1 MNNKKVKQSQA
12 ATSIAHKN
20 IPFHSLSPIS
30 DKEKHKYYC
39 DALEWAL
46 TNRKE
51 KDIKN
56 IALTGTYGS
65 GKSSILKTFQERE
78 VKGLSFLKIS
88 LATFKEE
95 KNKTAKISENL
106 AQDSTDISDEGFLT
120 EHSEETNSKSRTIP
134 QHRNDQLRLIELSIL
149 QQIFYHEEN
158 DKIPDSRFKKIR
170 SLKPN
175 EIKTAT
181 WVVYGLISSFYLFFY
196 FDTFR
201 VMFNLPEPKVWFEY
215 LTKGLFLTG
224 FMILFYFSLK
234 RVIQFSQ
241 KLTISKLNFQNL
253 EIQVS
258 QSIDKSIL
266 NDHLDEILYFFEA
279 TEYNVV
285 IIEDLDRFE
294 QTEIFTKLR
303 EINLLI
309 NNSKAIDR
317 TVTFIY
323 AVRDEMFKDNDRTKF
338 FDFIIPVI
346 PVINYSNSNEQ
357 LSLALEKF
365 GYSLSVELIDEVAF
379 YLDDMRLLYN
389 IVNEFHIYFQK
400 FKGKKYRNKLFAM
413 MVYKNIYPEDFVRLG
428 QNKGLLYRNIIEN
441 KGVWL
446 KETITKIEKEDFK
459 LKTELEKL
467 ERIFIN
473 DLDELKR
480 IYLMEY
486 IKKVSNLSYFRIEN
500 TNFTIE
506 KMLEDENFEKLKS
519 GSISY
524 RDNQYNREF
533 GFQFSDVESRV
544 DPDKTYLERK
554 IEIEGKNSGR
564 SEDIRNKLKSNE
576 EEKRKVRNSK
586 IKYLLRDKKISLSSK
601 PSKQEQ
607 LIILLIR
614 NGYIGEDYL
623 NYISYFYPGSITEK
637 DHWFLMNV
645 RNESE
650 SEFDYELD
658 EVNNVIKKISDSEFG
673 KSYVLNYNLLDN
685 FLESGKFILKKDI
698 FLKQLS
704 NESDDSVKF
713 IYSYIKV
720 GQNTGLFIK
729 NLCASWINIWR
740 FIEQD
745 ITLSEEEKFAY
756 LSLILSNGEIDDIEK
771 IASAS
776 QLEAAMNQNSDFLS
790 IIDDSKKLIEI
801 IDQFDL
807 KFTALKFEGSPEEL
821 RDYIYS
827 MNNYAINPYMLKIM
841 IGEFGEYWEGLFN
854 ESNYAAIQLS
864 GCEPL
869 IEYVNKNI
877 EKYINSVYL
886 KLNDNY
892 QEKQEYL
899 IELLNNPDI
908 KKKSKEKIII
918 QTETLVNSLA
928 DLEQAEE
935 LSDFLIENS
944 MIEPTWENMIF
955 DYKEKKNLFSE
966 ILTAFINKPKNA
978 ETLIKDIISKEKQ
991 FSNFRSAF
999 LLNNEILDELYV
1011 SYLKV
1016 FPFTYKEISFENLSK
1031 KKVAALVDQNK
1042 LSFNSENYE
1051 KLKLNFAPLNLTFI
1065 ILNISEFFKIYSEIT
1080 LSERDLSYLLS
1091 NSKLVDSHKINL
1103 IEKFEAENT
1112 IAEIETLTLIGKIA
1126 LKYTK
1131 LNLSDS
1137 TISSLLLKSSLNPSE
1152 KIELYINNLTALNGA
1167 FITPFLN
1174 ALGGDYKQLNSKGPM
1189 PYFKKSEHLSKFFE
1203 YLKQEGKI
1211 SKIKEKKELIQVTTF
1226 RK

>member
-1 MNNKKVKQSQA
+1 MSENSQKNPESKKQKR
-12 ATSIAHKN
+12 N
-20 IPFHSLSPIS
+20 PPFNSLSPVS
-30 DKEKHKYYC
+30 DPENHKFYC
-39 DALEWAL
+39 DSLEWAL
-46 TNRKE
+46 LNRKE
-51 KDIKN
+51 EDIKN
-56 IALTGTYGS
+56 IALSGTYGS
-65 GKSSILKTFQERE
+65 GKSSILKTFQ
-78 VKGLSFLKIS
+78 KTNKNKNLKFLNIS

-95 KNKTAKISENL
+95 INGTPHKEVANDES
-106 AQDSTDISDEGFLT
+106 AQNNHTQSNFTNDTDRSI
-120 EHSEETNSKSRTIP
+120 NYRK
-134 QHRNDQLRLIELSIL
+134 DQLRLIELSIL
-149 QQIFYHEEN
+149 QQIFYHEEYDN
-158 DKIPDSRFKKIR
+158 IPDSRFKKIR
-170 SLKPN
+170 SLKPQ
-175 EIKTAT
+175 EVQKTT
-181 WVVYGLISSFYLFFY
+181 WLLFGLIFVFYTFFN
-196 FDTFR
+196 FHFLKILI
-201 VMFNLPEPKVWFEY
+201 NLPEPKLWFAY
-215 LTKGLFLTG
+215 TLQGLLVVGGLFLS
-224 FMILFYFSLK
+224 FYFL
-234 RVIQFSQ
+234 RGVVRFSQ

-253 EIQVS
+253 EIQVADK
-258 QSIDKSIL
+258 IDKSIL
-266 NDHLDEILYFFEA
+266 NNHLDEILYFFEE

-309 NNSKAIDR
+309 NNSKSINR

-323 AVRDEMFKDNDRTKF
+323 AIRDEMFKDKDRTKF

-357 LSLALEKF
+357 LTRALEKF
-365 GYSLSVELIDEVAF
+365 DYSLSTELIDEVAF
-379 YLDDMRLLYN
+379 YVDDMRLLYN

-400 FKGKKYRNKLFAM
+400 FKGKKYQNKLFAII
-413 MVYKNIYPEDFVRLG
+413 VYKNIYPEDFVMLG
-428 QNKGLLYRNIIEN
+428 KNKGILYKNLVMN
-441 KGVWL
+441 KLSWVNDAI
-446 KETITKIEKEDFK
+446 KKIDEDNAS
-459 LKTELEKL
+459 LKL
-467 ERIFIN
+467 ELN
-473 DLDELKR
+473 KLEETLPKNLDELKR
-480 IYLMEY
+480 IYLFEY
-486 IKKVSNLSYFRIEN
+486 IKRIPNLIYFKIQNKNHTVEQ
-500 TNFTIE
+500 
-506 KMLEDENFEKLKS
+506 MLEDENFEKLKT
-519 GSISY
+519 GSINY
-524 RDNQYNREF
+524 RENQYTRPFNF
-533 GFQFSDVESRV
+533 KFSDVEAQI
-544 DPDKTYLERK
+544 DPNKSYLERK
-554 IEIEGKNSGR
+554 NEIETKNSGR
-564 SEDIRNKLKSNE
+564 AKDIRNQLKKNGE
-576 EEKRKVRNSK
+576 ENRRIKNAK
-586 IKYLLRDKKISLSSK
+586 IKYLLKNKKISLSSK

-614 NGYIGEDYL
+614 NGYIAEDYL
-623 NYISYFYPGSITEK
+623 NYISYFYPGSITER

-658 EVNNVIKKISDSEFG
+658 EVTNVIKKISDSEFE
-673 KSYVLNYNLLDN
+673 KSYVLNYNLLDH
-685 FLESGKFILKKDI
+685 FLESRKFILKKDI

-704 NESDDSVKF
+704 NESDISVKF
-713 IYSYIKV
+713 IYSYIEV

-745 ITLSEEEKFAY
+745 STLSEEEKFAY

-776 QLEAAMNQNSDFLS
+776 QLEAVMNQNSDFLS

-807 KFTALKFEGSPEEL
+807 KFTALNFEGSSKKL

-827 MNNYAINPYMLKIM
+827 MNKYAINPYMLKIM
-841 IGEFGEYWEGLFN
+841 IDEFGEYREDLFN
-854 ESNYAAIQLS
+854 KSNYAAIQLS

-869 IEYVNKNI
+869 IEYVNESI
-877 EKYINSVYL
+877 EKYINAVYL
-886 KLNDNY
+886 KLNDNC

-908 KKKSKEKIII
+908 KKKSKENIII

-928 DLEQAEE
+928 DLEQAGE

-944 MIEPTWENMIF
+944 KLEPTWENIIF

-978 ETLIKDIISKEKQ
+978 ETLSKDLISKEKQ
-991 FSNFRSAF
+991 FSNFRIAF
-999 LLNNEILDELYV
+999 LSYNEILDGLYA

-1016 FPFTYKEISFENLSK
+1016 FPFKYKEISFENLSE

-1080 LSERDLSYLLS
+1080 LLEPDLTIFLS
-1091 NSKLVDSHKINL
+1091 NSKLADSHKINL
-1103 IEKFEAENT
+1103 IEKFEAEST
-1112 IAEIETLTLIGKIA
+1112 IADIETLTLIGKIA
-1126 LKYTK
+1126 LKPTK

-1137 TISSLLLKSSLNPSE
+1137 TISSLLLKSSLKPNE
-1152 KIELYINNLTALNGA
+1152 KIELYINNLTSLNGE

-1174 ALGGDYKQLNSKGPM
+1174 ALGGDYKLLNAKGPM
-1189 PYFKKSEHLSKFFE
+1189 PFFEKSDHLNKFFE

-1211 SKIKEKKELIQVTTF
+1211 SKIKEKKDFIQVTTF

>member
-1 MNNKKVKQSQA
+1 MN
-12 ATSIAHKN
+12 KN
-20 IPFHSLSPIS
+20 IQKNSEIKDPKPDIPFHSLSPVS
-30 DKEKHKYYC
+30 DEEKHKYYC
-39 DALEWAL
+39 DALDWAL
-46 TNRKE
+46 VNRKE

-106 AQDSTDISDEGFLT
+106 EQNSSDIFDEAHLI
-120 EHSEETNSKSRTIP
+120 EPSEESDKKTETIS
-134 QHRNDQLRLIELSIL
+134 QDKNDQLRLIELSIL
-149 QQIFYHEEN
+149 QQIFYHEKN
-158 DKIPDSRFKKIR
+158 DNIPDSRFKKIR
-170 SLKPN
+170 SLKPS
-175 EIKTAT
+175 EINTAT
-181 WVVYGLISSFYLFFY
+181 WVVFGLISSFYLFFY

-201 VMFNLPEPKVWFEY
+201 VLFNLPDPKVWFEY
-215 LTKGLFLTG
+215 LTKGLILAA

-241 KLTISKLNFQNL
+241 RLTISKLNFQNL

-258 QSIDKSIL
+258 KSLDKSIL

-279 TEYNVV
+279 TDYNVV

-323 AVRDEMFKDNDRTKF
+323 AVRDEMFKDNERTKF

-357 LSLALEKF
+357 LSRALENF

-428 QNKGLLYRNIIEN
+428 QNKGLLYRNIVEN

-446 KETITKIEKEDFK
+446 KETIIKIEQEDFK
-459 LKTELEKL
+459 LKAELEKL

-486 IKKVSNLSYFRIEN
+486 MKKVSNLSYFRIEN
-500 TNFTIE
+500 TNYTLE

-519 GSISY
+519 GSINY
-524 RDNQYNREF
+524 RDNQYSREF

-554 IEIEGKNSGR
+554 TEIEGKNSGR

-658 EVNNVIKKISDSEFG
+658 EVNNVIKKISDSEFE
-673 KSYVLNYNLLDN
+673 KTYVLNYNLLDN

-704 NESDDSVKF
+704 NESDISVKF

-729 NLCASWINIWR
+729 NLCNSWINIWR
-740 FIEQD
+740 FID
-745 ITLSEEEKFAY
+745 KDSTLSEDKKSTY
-756 LSLILSNGEIDDIEK
+756 LSLILKHGEIEDIEK
-771 IASAS
+771 VAAAS
-776 QLEAAMNQNSDFLS
+776 QLEVAMNQNSDFLS

-807 KFTALKFEGSPEEL
+807 KFTALKFKESPEEL
-821 RDYIYS
+821 RKYIYS

-841 IGEFGEYWEGLFN
+841 IEEFGEYREDLFN
-854 ESNYAAIQLS
+854 ESNYAAIQSS

-892 QEKQEYL
+892 KEKQEYL

-908 KKKSKEKIII
+908 KKKSKENIII

-955 DYKEKKNLFSE
+955 DYKEKKNLFSDL
-966 ILTAFINKPKNA
+966 LTEFINKPKNA
-978 ETLIKDIISKEKQ
+978 ESLSINNISKDKE
-991 FSNFRSAF
+991 FSTFSSAF

-1011 SYLKV
+1011 SYLKAFNFV
-1016 FPFTYKEISFENLSK
+1016 YKEISFENLSE

-1051 KLKLNFAPLNLTFI
+1051 KLKSNFAPLNLTFV
-1065 ILNISEFFKIYSEIT
+1065 ILNISKFFKIYSEIT
-1080 LSERDLSYLLS
+1080 LSEPDLSKLLS

-1112 IAEIETLTLIGKIA
+1112 IADIETLTLIGKIA
-1126 LKYTK
+1126 LKHTK

-1137 TISSLLLKSSLNPSE
+1137 TISSLLLKSSLKPTE
-1152 KIELYINNLTALNGA
+1152 KIELYINNLTSLNRE

-1174 ALGGDYKQLNSKGPM
+1174 ALGGDYKQLNAKGPM
-1189 PYFKKSEHLSKFFE
+1189 PYFKKSDHLSKFFE

-1211 SKIKEKKELIQVTTF
+1211 SKIKEKKDFIQVTTF